1 MARVVALM
9 KPPASDETAN
19 VAHLQIRN
27 FGKTKARSWALFDL
41 R

>member
-19 VAHLQIRN
+19 VAHLQMN
-27 FGKTKARSWALFDL
+27 FGKKKAPSWALFDL